1 MKKKKENSMDK
12 VEHDIVS
19 HQQFLAKESGYD
31 LQAFEE
37 SNVTSPNHYT
47 KMKVQ
52 PIEFLMTNDLPYWA
66 SNVIKY
72 AARAGAGGKLVEGK
86 SSLESELDDINKI
99 LEYSQFRKR
108 QLLGEPITGGPNEG
122 TKKRG
127 RKSTR

>member
-1 MKKKKENSMDK
+1 MNAQDRE
-12 VEHDIVS
+12 IAS
-19 HQQFLAKESGYD
+19 HQKFLAKESGYD
-31 LQAFEE
+31 LEAFEE
-37 SNVTSPNHYT
+37 SKVTSPNHYT
-47 KMKVQ
+47 KMPVQ

-108 QLLGEPITGGPNEG
+108 QLLGEPITGGQNGKKP
-122 TKKRG
+122 KKRG
-127 RKSTR
+127 RKSTG